1 MKKPSPN
8 LKLLE
13 ECFEGSKQ
21 QFLSFV
27 DKTLQGYHDHNLCIQ
42 ELVLRIS
49 TFDPDSVLLLEKWIP
64 AAVQTMGVRK
74 LGLTCKS
81 ALFDL
86 PPDVFQ
92 AGPITFLTELY
103 LERCRLSRISSTA
116 AKVQPLKQ
124 LQRLSLKRVRL
135 TDETLDSITA
145 TCPMIDHL
153 SLDECEGLGDNI
165 RVSNLSKLKDFTFT
179 DLRRKAGRPSI
190 EIDAPR
196 AETIKIWGFSSWS
209 HHNKSFP
216 NLKSLHL
223 FRVHLSESSFE
234 AFSCGL
240 PCLELLN
247 LILCHGL
254 EEFQLSSGSI
264 KDLVIKVAG
273 PIRAGR
279 VDAPN
284 ISSLTFSSNFVPAI
298 SFSTASGREWES
310 RVILTS
316 PCVDFRYKDPWQWFL
331 KLHELL
337 RALSG
342 SRVSLSIE
350 EFPVVGPVG
359 NRGGFVAPVAIE
371 SLSVLGGSCYS
382 IQGFLNC
389 LFRVVR
395 PRNVVQPWI
404 AGGAEGDWRIREAN
418 RLTEFM
424 GRSLARRNLVDVSV
438 EAWDER
444 GNEWSQAGG
453 RRSEGF
459 ELPINGGN
467 WKIRFR
473 LKWREMSYLRRL
485 LIIGDESFVY
495 EP

>member
-1 MKKPSPN
+1 MKNPTSTRPN

-27 DKTLQGYHDHNLCIQ
+27 DTTLQGYHDQNLCIQ

-49 TFDPDSVLLLEKWIP
+49 TSDPDSVLLLEKWIP
-64 AAVQTMGVRK
+64 AAVQILGVRK
-74 LGLTCKS
+74 LNLTCKS

-86 PPDVFQ
+86 PPHVFQ
-92 AGPITFLTELY
+92 SGPITFLTELY
-103 LERCRLSRISSTA
+103 LESCRLSRISSTA
-116 AKVQPLKQ
+116 KVQPLKH
-124 LQRLSLKRVRL
+124 LQRLSLKRVRF
-135 TDETLDSITA
+135 TDETLDNITLS
-145 TCPMIDHL
+145 CPMIDHL

-165 RVSNLSKLKDFTFT
+165 RVNKLSKLKEFTFKE
-179 DLRRKAGRPSI
+179 LRRKAGRPEI

-209 HHNKSFP
+209 HHSKSFP

-240 PCLELLN
+240 PCLVLLN

-254 EEFQLSSGSI
+254 EEFQLSSRSI
-264 KDLVIKVAG
+264 KELVIKVAG
-273 PIRAGR
+273 PIRAAR

-284 ISSLTFSSNFVPAI
+284 MSSFRFSSNFVPAI
-298 SFSTASGREWES
+298 SFSTGSGREWES
-310 RVILTS
+310 RVVLAS
-316 PCVDFRYKDPWQWFL
+316 PCVDFRYRDPWPWFL
-331 KLHELL
+331 KLHEFL
-337 RALSG
+337 RALSR

-350 EFPVVGPVG
+350 EFPVVGPG
-359 NRGGFVAPVAIE
+359 GDCGGFVAPVAIE

-404 AGGAEGDWRIREAN
+404 AGGAEGDWTIREGN

-424 GRSLARRNLVDVSV
+424 GRSLACRKLVDVSM

-444 GNEWSQAGG
+444 GNGWSQVGG
-453 RRSEGF
+453 RSEGF

-473 LKWREMSYLRRL
+473 LKWREMSYLHRL
-485 LIIGDESFVY
+485 LII
-495 EP
+495 